1 MQDLLVPSLLRFH
14 EVNNLLRWAL
24 ARARVNIDRAGIEGY
39 GTVRRG
45 LQQIQSRTV
54 YPQIFATVSSNLLLL
69 FYSWRIKLKKKKKGR
84 ERERKGGEKSRPKRD
99 RTRQSISR
107 WSNKSKDRLLTTV
120 FKSTERKKTQRE
132 SLSDLLRYPAIMD
145 FRYFLLDSKRKLLL
159 LPSTSHTVEWMN
171 LELLTV
177 WQRVT
182 YTASSW
188 VKVWNESTRYPVHDW
203 NKTWGKKMMKRILSS
218 HDRES
223 KEIWKIETG
232 SGPICCFLEQRES
245 FRYPT
250 DSL

>member
-1 MQDLLVPSLLRFH
+1 MPSLLRFH

-69 FYSWRIKLKKKKKGR
+69 FYSWWIKLKKKKKGR

-120 FKSTERKKTQRE
+120 FKSTEREKKRNE
-132 SLSDLLRYPAIMD
+132 SLSRIYYAT
-145 FRYFLLDSKRKLLL
+145 
-159 LPSTSHTVEWMN
+159 LPLWIFDISC
-171 LELLTV
+171 
-177 WQRVT
+177 
-182 YTASSW
+182 
-188 VKVWNESTRYPVHDW
+188 STRRENYSSSPRHPTPSNEW
-203 NKTWGKKMMKRILSS
+203 TWS
-218 HDRES
+218 
-223 KEIWKIETG
+223 
-232 SGPICCFLEQRES
+232 
-245 FRYPT
+245 Y
-250 DSL
+250 